1 MCKRGDIYYVNFG
14 EKDGSKQGGVRPAL
28 VVSNNKANKHS
39 PVVTVVP
46 LSEMCIRDRD
56 RRSAMSGRVNA
67 LYGLNQGD
75 RIMVTR
81 GKEKKKAAVV
91 KEYPFHILMD
101 WGKYRSSVNKVD
113 VYTGDEKLA
122 RI

>member
-1 MCKRGDIYYVNFG
+1 
-14 EKDGSKQGGVRPAL
+14 
-28 VVSNNKANKHS
+28 
-39 PVVTVVP
+39 
-46 LSEMCIRDRD
+46 
-56 RRSAMSGRVNA
+56 MSGRVNV

-101 WGKYRSSVNKVD
+101 WGNKVD
-113 VYTGDEKLA
+113 VYTGDVKLA

>member
-1 MCKRGDIYYVNFG
+1 
-14 EKDGSKQGGVRPAL
+14 
-28 VVSNNKANKHS
+28 
-39 PVVTVVP
+39 
-46 LSEMCIRDRD
+46 
-56 RRSAMSGRVNA
+56 MSGRVNVR
-67 LYGLNQGD
+67 YGLNQSD

-101 WGKYRSSVNKVD
+101 WGKHKSSVNKID
-113 VYTGDEKLA
+113 VYTGDVKLA

>member
-1 MCKRGDIYYVNFG
+1 
-14 EKDGSKQGGVRPAL
+14 
-28 VVSNNKANKHS
+28 
-39 PVVTVVP
+39 
-46 LSEMCIRDRD
+46 
-56 RRSAMSGRVNA
+56 MSGRVNV

-81 GKEKKKAAVV
+81 GKEKKKAAVVKEKKKAAVV

-113 VYTGDEKLA
+113 VYTGDVKLA

>member
-1 MCKRGDIYYVNFG
+1 
-14 EKDGSKQGGVRPAL
+14 
-28 VVSNNKANKHS
+28 
-39 PVVTVVP
+39 
-46 LSEMCIRDRD
+46 
-56 RRSAMSGRVNA
+56 MSGRVNV

-91 KEYPFHILMD
+91 KEYPFHIL
-101 WGKYRSSVNKVD
+101 NKVD
-113 VYTGDEKLA
+113 VYTGDVKLA